1 MLGSSM
7 LSSSPDMG
15 AHCPPALKVCA
26 YLCPYHIRIETND
39 VYDFVVA
46 RMMYLLEPS
55 SQESAISL
63 ATALDAEL
71 EKVDL
76 QVNMFKY
83 YFVFRF
89 YINNVYIRL

>member
-1 MLGSSM
+1 
-7 LSSSPDMG
+7 
-15 AHCPPALKVCA
+15 VC
-26 YLCPYHIRIETND
+26 
-39 VYDFVVA
+39 DFAVA

-76 QVNMFKY
+76 QVTSLN
-83 YFVFRF
+83 
-89 YINNVYIRL
+89 IRAASGSISIF